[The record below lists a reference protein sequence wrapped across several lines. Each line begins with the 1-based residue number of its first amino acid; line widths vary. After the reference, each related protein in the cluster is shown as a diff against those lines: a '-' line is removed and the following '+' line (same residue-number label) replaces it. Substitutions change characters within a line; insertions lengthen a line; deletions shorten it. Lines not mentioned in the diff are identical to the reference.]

1 MKLAARAF
9 ASLLLVGMTGAAL
22 AQSAPAPEPKTRAQ
36 VTAEMLEA
44 RRLGL
49 MDTQVENYPRQATAV
64 EAEQI
69 RQAGLK
75 AAKGQTQ
82 LSLR

>member
-1 MKLAARAF
+1 
-9 ASLLLVGMTGAAL
+9 
-22 AQSAPAPEPKTRAQ
+22 
-36 VTAEMLEA
+36 
-44 RRLGL
+44 
-49 MDTQVENYPRQATAV
+49 MDTQVENYPRQATQA

>member
-9 ASLLLVGMTGAAL
+9 ASLVLVGMTGAAM
-22 AQSAPAPEPKTRAQ
+22 AQSASAPEPKTRAQ
-36 VTAEMLEA
+36 VVAEMQEA

-49 MDTQVENYPRQATAV
+49 MDTQVENYPRQATQA

-75 AAKGQTQ
+75 ATQGQTQ
-82 LSLR
+82 MSQR

>member
-9 ASLLLVGMTGAAL
+9 ASLVLVGMAGAAM

-36 VTAEMLEA
+36 VVAEMLEA

-75 AAKGQTQ
+75 ATQGKTQ

>member
-1 MKLAARAF
+1 
-9 ASLLLVGMTGAAL
+9 
-22 AQSAPAPEPKTRAQ
+22 
-36 VTAEMLEA
+36 
-44 RRLGL
+44 

-75 AAKGQTQ
+75 AAQGKTQ